1 VLIPGRGIGQ
11 VDSTVQS
18 VSKVSFPT
26 TLASAGIVTGAVATG
41 EFAIDIA
48 LKFWVTVLQCR
59 GCLVTPVSTV
69 PLFSIH
75 LQNHPCLQCQL
86 VNQQ

>member
-41 EFAIDIA
+41 E
-48 LKFWVTVLQCR
+48 
-59 GCLVTPVSTV
+59 
-69 PLFSIH
+69 LFSG
-75 LQNHPCLQCQL
+75 LQSA
-86 VNQQ
+86 